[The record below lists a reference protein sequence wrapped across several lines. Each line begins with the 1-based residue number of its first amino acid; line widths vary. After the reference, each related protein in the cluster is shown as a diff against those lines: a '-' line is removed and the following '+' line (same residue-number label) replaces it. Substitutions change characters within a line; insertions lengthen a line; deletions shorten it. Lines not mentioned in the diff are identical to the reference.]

1 MSKKTKKIVI
11 LTEVELRKTI
21 SRLTSEIIEKV
32 KKLDNNQKEI
42 PIQDN
47 GSDIGP
53 VLNWNPQTGS
63 LQLSQNATQKLLAS
77 LGGHVTQRRDTG
89 LTVFFPIS
97 DAK

>member
-1 MSKKTKKIVI
+1 MARTKKRSVHYVDNAKFSSAVVDYCTIV
-11 LTEVELRKTI
+11 EQARK
-21 SRLTSEIIEKV
+21 K
-32 KKLDNNQKEI
+32 NKEI
-42 PIQDN
+42 PKIDN
-47 GSDIGP
+47 GSDLGP

-97 DAK
+97 DSN